1 MVPAKEPE
9 EQAGPKRQ
17 ERGRRRIESI
27 LDAAEQVVAEVGY
40 DAATTNLI
48 AARAGISPGS
58 LYQYFANKPAI
69 VEALSRRYL
78 AHLAQTGGDR
88 FCAGLADLP
97 MPEIVDGV
105 VDPIVAFNL
114 AHPAARSLLAGAC
127 VSAELAA
134 ATAALHAAICD
145 EVEALIGQFAPD
157 RSTGEV
163 HLAATVS
170 FQIFTAVMPTIATAT
185 HDERPRVIHELKSAL
200 AGYWNGI
207 RLDRGNRL
215 DHGRAD
221 RDDDQLPPRLV
232 PTRY

>member
-1 MVPAKEPE
+1 MVPAKET
-9 EQAGPKRQ
+9 EQRAGPKRQ

-27 LDAAEQVVAEVGY
+27 LDAAEEVIAEVGY

-69 VEALSRRYL
+69 VEALARRYL
-78 AHLAQTGGDR
+78 AQLADETGGDH
-88 FCAGLADLP
+88 FCAGLAELP

-127 VSAELAA
+127 ICAELAA
-134 ATAALHAAICD
+134 ATAVLHAAICD
-145 EVEALIGQFAPD
+145 EVEALIGRFAPD
-157 RSTGEV
+157 RSASEV

-170 FQIFTAVMPTIATAT
+170 FQIFTAVMSTIAAAT
-185 HDERPRVIHELKSAL
+185 HDERPKVIHELKSAL

-207 RLDRGNRL
+207 RLDRGG
-215 DHGRAD
+215 H
-221 RDDDQLPPRLV
+221 
-232 PTRY
+232 